1 MKSTDL
7 WVNWACW
14 SGEAWNKAW
23 GAKWLHLRYLFCK
36 CVPSGPRT
44 PAKVWHGVTN
54 LLWLVPELH
63 WNKVVDRAVGVGVQ
77 ALNGRISPVV
87 SDFLLLIIFKD
98 LFSHL
103 SCSPFP
109 SLFLLH
115 PPLSLPC
122 CTSSCHIRGLCSW
135 WFICRASPPAHF
147 DSLLLSFAH
156 FYSFYPSVLPFPL
169 SLFSWLLLSL
179 IFPALSVSS
188 PQSLCH
194 CPSISRILP
203 PSCHTVLICLG

>member
-44 PAKVWHGVTN
+44 PAKVWHSVTN

-77 ALNGRISPVV
+77 ALNGRISLVV

-103 SCSPFP
+103 SCSPFA

-122 CTSSCHIRGLCSW
+122 CTSSSVIFEACAVGDSYAERHHQHTLIPSYSLLRTFILFILLSCPSLCLCSPGS
-135 WFICRASPPAHF
+135 FLVLYFQHCQ
-147 DSLLLSFAH
+147 SLLLKAFVTAHPSHEYFLLHVTLCSFA
-156 FYSFYPSVLPFPL
+156 
-169 SLFSWLLLSL
+169 
-179 IFPALSVSS
+179 
-188 PQSLCH
+188 
-194 CPSISRILP
+194 
-203 PSCHTVLICLG
+203 

>member
-44 PAKVWHGVTN
+44 PAKVWHSVTN

-77 ALNGRISPVV
+77 ALNGRISLVV

-103 SCSPFP
+103 SCSPFA

-115 PPLSLPC
+115 PPLRVSRVARHHLSYSRPVQLVIHMQSVT
-122 CTSSCHIRGLCSW
+122 TSTL
-135 WFICRASPPAHF
+135 WFPPTLFCALLF
-147 DSLLLSFAH
+147 LLSFCLAL
-156 FYSFYPSVLPFPL
+156 PSVFV
-169 SLFSWLLLSL
+169 LL
-179 IFPALSVSS
+179 A
-188 PQSLCH
+188 
-194 CPSISRILP
+194 PS
-203 PSCHTVLICLG
+203 